1 MLSEK
6 TIAVIKSTVPVLE
19 SHGEQITKRFYQMM
33 FSNHPELLNVF
44 NHANQREGKQQKALA
59 SSVYAAAANIDKL
72 ETIIPVVK
80 QIGHKH
86 RSLGVKPEHYPIV
99 GNHLLLAIKDV
110 LGDAATDEIINAWA
124 EAYGVIADVFIQVE
138 ADMYKEA
145 ETTEGGWKDYRS
157 FVVKNKVQENE
168 IITSFYL
175 VPEDGGPLASFS
187 PGQYVSIKME
197 IPGETYT
204 HMRQY
209 SLSDAPDNDYYR
221 ISVKRENAAADKEA
235 GIVSTYLH
243 ENIQEGDTLLLTA
256 PAGDFVLQ
264 TDDEPIVLIS
274 GGIGIT
280 PLLSMLNTIVR
291 KQPNRNV
298 TFIQAAI
305 DGQHHAFKEHI
316 KQLANENEMISSYV
330 CYETPTEDDRA
341 NQSFEHE
348 GFITLDWLQSV
359 TDKNATFYFC
369 GPVAFMKAVNS
380 ALKTWGVP
388 QEKRLYEFFGPAGNI
403 E

>member
-44 NHANQREGKQQKALA
+44 NHANQREGRQQKALA

-124 EAYGVIADVFIQVE
+124 EAYSVIADVFIQVE

-157 FVVKNKVQENE
+157 FVVKNKIQENE

-175 VPEDGGPLASFS
+175 VPKDGGPLATFS
-187 PGQYVSIKME
+187 PGQYVSVKME
-197 IPGETYT
+197 IPDETYT

-209 SLSDAPDNDYYR
+209 SLSDAPGNDYYR
-221 ISVKRENAAADKEA
+221 ISVKRESATANKEA

-243 ENIQEGDTLLLTA
+243 ENIQEGDILLLTA

-291 KQPNRNV
+291 EQPNRKV

-305 DGQHHAFKEHI
+305 NGQHHAFKEHI
-316 KQLANENEMISSYV
+316 KQLAIGHEMISSYV
-330 CYETPTEDDRA
+330 CYEVPTADDRT
-341 NQSFEHE
+341 NQDFDHE
-348 GFITLDWLQSV
+348 GYISLDWLQSV

-369 GPVAFMKAVNS
+369 GPVPFMKAINS